1 MSFYGGI
8 TGGINQT
15 NKTLTSIVTV
25 SDGFVTISGG
35 NINNVNSLDVNNL
48 EVGNLTVDT
57 QATFNNVIGN
67 ISSYNIIN
75 SNVYNGNIGNINLI
89 TSNIINS
96 GNANI
101 NNINAN
107 QAVVND
113 LFLSNI
119 NVQNGN
125 VSGNLFLNNINSYSG
140 SVNIFSDLYVYGN
153 ISYTYSNIV
162 RYTDRNLELNYGG
175 TNTSAIGGG
184 ISIMGTSN
192 AILGNIYLDSLNNW
206 NLTSTTNQVNLGNL
220 SSSNI
225 NNSGLLNSGSAIIG
239 GTQSYALYLNRS
251 AGVANI
257 GCEIRN
263 NGLGN
268 TIIQPIQQGT
278 SYRNTLLNPYGGVV
292 TIGTLTP
299 INNNEL
305 LYVQGTGNIIN
316 LISNNGNITNI
327 NNNLLTSNIIDVGNG
342 TIDNIINTNLKS
354 SNIQIGDNP
363 FNLQTGTRFYV
374 RNTSVMDSNIRGSIS
389 GNVYHQMAMAGRN
402 WVYSQD
408 GADDG
413 LLYFGC
419 QGGGDPDPDF
429 DYFYKRG
436 VGLQIQ
442 PNPNI
447 ITTDFNSALSV
458 LGNVYISKEL
468 NSNSNINCSNIN
480 SSNIFSNNANIN
492 NFISDTANITNI
504 ISNNANITN
513 IISNSA
519 NISNISSSNIDVENI
534 NVNNKLFCAER
545 IISDRMVSRSSA
557 IGHLNV
563 NDIKCSFMSFV
574 NQGLFRIEHGTT
586 NTVNSSIT
594 ITFQKPFNN
603 PPTVLVSAFNNSA
616 TPPIAYIRGV
626 TNINADLYA
635 KNDAGANYGNLK
647 FTWLAIGF

>member
-35 NINNVNSLDVNNL
+35 NINNVNSLDVLNL
-48 EVGNLTVDT
+48 EVGNLVVDT

-101 NNINAN
+101 NNIYAN
-107 QAVVND
+107 QAIVND

-175 TNTSAIGGG
+175 TNTSAVGGG
-184 ISIMGTSN
+184 ISILGTSN

-278 SYRNTLLNPYGGVV
+278 LYRNTLLNPYGGVV

-327 NNNLLTSNIIDVGNG
+327 NNNLLTSNIITSNVINSINGNI
-342 TIDNIINTNLKS
+342 TNITN
-354 SNIQIGDNP
+354 
-363 FNLQTGTRFYV
+363 NLI
-374 RNTSVMDSNIRGSIS
+374 TS
-389 GNVYHQMAMAGRN
+389 
-402 WVYSQD
+402 
-408 GADDG
+408 
-413 LLYFGC
+413 
-419 QGGGDPDPDF
+419 
-429 DYFYKRG
+429 
-436 VGLQIQ
+436 
-442 PNPNI
+442 NI
-447 ITTDFNSALSV
+447 ITSNVTNV
-458 LGNVYISKEL
+458 ITGNITNITSNVIISG
-468 NSNSNINCSNIN
+468 
-480 SSNIFSNNANIN
+480 NANIN
-492 NFISDTANITNI
+492 NF

-519 NISNISSSNIDVENI
+519 NISNISSSNIDVNDL
-534 NVNNKLFCAER
+534 NVNNKIFCAER

-557 IGHLNV
+557 IGSLNV
-563 NDIKCSFMSFV
+563 NEIKSSFMSFV
-574 NQGLFRIEHGTT
+574 NQGLFRIEYGTT
-586 NTVNSSIT
+586 NTVNTT
-594 ITFQKPFNN
+594 IRVQFQKPFNN
-603 PPTVLVSAFNNSA
+603 PPTVIALGYINSA
-616 TPPIAYIRGV
+616 TPPFVYVRDITLIDAL
-626 TNINADLYA
+626 LYA
-635 KNDAGANYGNLK
+635 KDSAGNYGNLR